1 MKAAAETKECVKG
14 SGPSRKIR
22 GLFLKKDPL
31 TKPGSDHERGRDPW
45 PSPLPGPRHGTG
57 DGEPADELDVGGSMK
72 SEAIGP
78 IGPSTKSGESAERSA
93 AADGLGST
101 PLLAEGRRFCCVG
114 RVPNAKV
121 SGFPRTYTPK
131 LTPLFCRLGAVQSVM
146 HATTN
151 AASTN
156 DLTKLLRRCS
166 ESMRSLIRVPVG
178 GAGRTWRSAPRFRF
192 ARL

>member
-1 MKAAAETKECVKG
+1 MFSASRRQGSYHWCAPRRSPHEAAAETKECVKG
-14 SGPSRKIR
+14 SGPSRKIM
-22 GLFLKKDPL
+22 GLFLKDPL

-101 PLLAEGRRFCCVG
+101 PLLAEGRRFRCVG
-114 RVPNAKV
+114 RVPNAKTR
-121 SGFPRTYTPK
+121 S
-131 LTPLFCRLGAVQSVM
+131 CSIC
-146 HATTN
+146 N
-151 AASTN
+151 ACDN
-156 DLTKLLRRCS
+156 KRGIDQ
-166 ESMRSLIRVPVG
+166 
-178 GAGRTWRSAPRFRF
+178 
-192 ARL
+192 